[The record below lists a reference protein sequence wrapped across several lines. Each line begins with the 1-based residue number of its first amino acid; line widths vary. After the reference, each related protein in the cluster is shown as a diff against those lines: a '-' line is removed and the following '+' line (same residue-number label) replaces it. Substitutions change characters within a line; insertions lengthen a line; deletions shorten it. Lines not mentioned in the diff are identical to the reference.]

1 MTGPYCSSPQVHVLY
16 TYQTKNHGPRRM
28 YECKDCWAYFSE
40 TKNTLLEDLKKPLS
54 LIWNVLHARTE
65 GMGLNAT
72 ARTFGISKNTV
83 LDGEQRCAD
92 LQPVLFLYSLAH
104 RFLQVVIEGDEAY
117 TKVDQTV
124 PPDQS
129 EGWTL
134 LLMDRASRF
143 IWTLE
148 CGKKDRKRF
157 EQAIQTLEQ
166 IVQESEDLTLL
177 TDGERRYGNLLF
189 EICGELIRTGKPGRP
204 KKTLKK
210 GVKIRIKNKGSQTH
224 KKGPKRPKYQA
235 PWEEHPETEQ
245 PVEEKQIHANHAEA
259 FFSALRRKC
268 ATFRRKTNTY
278 AKSMKGLQRLLDVYW
293 VIHHFIRIHFTTHE
307 VPAVALGGWSGGF
320 RSPNFFKS
328 AEHKTLFLRELDTL
342 YH

>member
-1 MTGPYCSSPQVHVLY
+1 MELLEMTCPYCSSPQVHVLY
-16 TYQTKNHGPRRM
+16 TYPTKNHGPRRM
-28 YECKDCWAYFSE
+28 YECKECCAYFSE
-40 TKNTLLEDLKKPLS
+40 TKNTLLEDLKTPLS
-54 LIWNVLHARTE
+54 LIWQVLQARTD

-83 LDGEQRCAD
+83 LDWEQRCAD
-92 LQPVLFLYSLAH
+92 LQPVLFLYALVH
-104 RFLQVVIEGDEAY
+104 QFLQVIIEGDEVY
-117 TKVDQTV
+117 TKVEKNR

-148 CGKKDRKRF
+148 CGKKDRKLF
-157 EQAIQTLEQ
+157 EHAIQTLEQ
-166 IVQESEDLTLL
+166 IIEESEDVTLL

-189 EICGELIRTGKPGRP
+189 EICWELIRNGKPGRP

-210 GVKIRIKNKGSQTH
+210 GVNVRIKNKGSQAH

-235 PWEEHPETEQ
+235 PWNEHPDTKSG
-245 PVEEKQIHANHAEA
+245 VEEKQIHANHAEA
-259 FFSALRRKC
+259 FFSTLRRKC

-278 AKSMKGLQRLLDVYW
+278 AKSPQGLQRLLDVYW
-293 VIHHFIRIHFTTHE
+293 VIHNFIRIHFTTHE
-307 VPAVALGGWSGGF
+307 VPAVALGVMEQRLSV
-320 RSPNFFKS
+320 
-328 AEHKTLFLRELDTL
+328 AELFQIRRA
-342 YH
+342 

>member
-1 MTGPYCSSPQVHVLY
+1 MELLQRHCPTCSSSELKVHVTYATQHHGSRTLY
-16 TYQTKNHGPRRM
+16 R
-28 YECKDCWAYFSE
+28 CADCRAYFSE
-40 TKNTLLEDLKKPLS
+40 TKNTLLEGLRKPLS
-54 LIWNVLHARTE
+54 LIWRVLQARSE
-65 GMGLNAT
+65 GLGKNAT

-83 LDGEQRCAD
+83 RHWEQRCAD
-92 LQPVLFLYSLAH
+92 LKPVLFLYSLVHA
-104 RFLQVVIEGDEAY
+104 FLQLVIEGDEAY
-117 TKVDQTV
+117 TKVKKNV

-148 CGKKDRKRF
+148 CGKKDRKLF

-166 IVQESEDLTLL
+166 IIQNSEDLTLL

-189 EICGELIRTGKPGRP
+189 EICWELIRNGKPGRP

-210 GVKIRIKNKGSQTH
+210 GVKVRIKNKGSQAH
-224 KKGPKRPKYQA
+224 QKGPKRPKYQA

-245 PVEEKQIHANHAEA
+245 PLEEKQIHANHAEA

-268 ATFRRKTNTY
+268 SPYRRKTNTY
-278 AKSMKGLQRLLDVYW
+278 AKSTAGLQRLLDVYW
-293 VIHHFIRIHFTTHE
+293 VIHNFIRIHFTTKK
-307 VPAVALGGWSGGF
+307 VPAVALGVIDQPLSV
-320 RSPNFFKS
+320 R
-328 AEHKTLFLRELDTL
+328 ELFLMQVA
-342 YH
+342 